1 MALLVDTVGVMATSL
16 TQRRVVG
23 HVDLDC
29 FFAAAELLRRPEL
42 RGMAVA
48 VGGTGRGGVV
58 STATYE
64 ARKFGVGSGMPMRRA
79 RSLCPGLVVVGVD
92 MDWYKTLSMEVL
104 VAVAAVADV
113 VEPVSLD
120 EAYLGFD
127 AEVLGGVG
135 VVALGEEIR
144 SRVRARTGLTISFGA
159 GMSRV
164 VAKLASERAKPDGL
178 VVVEPGTE
186 WAFLA
191 SHALASLVGIG
202 SAGLAKLER
211 AGIGSVASLA
221 GMDPDLLATS
231 QETGRSGTGTTSRS
245 QTISSMTTSRGS
257 REKDDDKES

>member
-1 MALLVDTVGVMATSL
+1 MALLVDTVGVMATSP
-16 TQRRVVG
+16 TQRRVVR

-92 MDWYKTLSMEVL
+92 MDWYKALSMEVL

-135 VVALGEEIR
+135 VAALGEEIR
-144 SRVRARTGLTISFGA
+144 SRARTGLTISFGA

-164 VAKLASERAKPDGL
+164 VAKLASERAKPAGL
-178 VVVEPGTE
+178 VEPGTE

-191 SHALASLVGIG
+191 SHALASLPGIG

-245 QTISSMTTSRGS
+245 QTISSMTTSKRLKG
-257 REKDDDKES
+257 EG